1 MRPAHLACRLL
12 PCSPMASAREMA
24 ARDWD
29 RVAED
34 YFAEVVSPLS
44 RGVPRPLLRALDRIA
59 SPRRKTAG
67 DLGCGTGTLLP
78 TLAAR
83 FGRVIGV
90 DFSPA
95 MLARARASCR
105 AGHVRLLRADLADLR
120 RLHGVL
126 DVAVTVN
133 AVLTPDAARCARIL
147 GELRATL
154 KPRGVFLGIFP
165 AMEPVLYQAVLI
177 HDRERRGRPPAAACR
192 RADAILERDRYDF
205 VHGTYTED
213 GATQK
218 FFYGFELVWRLK
230 QAGFR
235 HVRLGRV
242 AYRWSDVGGYE
253 RFPGAP
259 PMWDWFVRAAA
270 PA

>member
-1 MRPAHLACRLL
+1 
-12 PCSPMASAREMA
+12 MA

-29 RVAED
+29 RVAAD
-34 YFAEVVSPLS
+34 YFGEVVSPLRS
-44 RGVPRPLLRALDRIA
+44 GVPRPLLRALERIS
-59 SPRRKTAG
+59 SPWRKVAG
-67 DLGCGTGTLLP
+67 DLGCGTGVLLP

-83 FGRVIGV
+83 FGRVVGV
-90 DFSPA
+90 DFSSS
-95 MLARARASCR
+95 MLLHARARCR
-105 AGHVRLLRADLADLR
+105 GRRVRLLRADLADLR
-120 RLHGVL
+120 RLHGAL

-133 AVLTPDAARCARIL
+133 AVLTPDAARAERIF
-147 GELRATL
+147 GELGATL
-154 KPRGVFLGIFP
+154 KPGGVLLGVFP
-165 AMEPVLYQAVLI
+165 AMEPVLYQALLI
-177 HDRERRGRPPAAACR
+177 HERERRGRAPRAACR
-192 RADAILERDRYDF
+192 RADAILEHDRYDF

-218 FFYGFELVWRLK
+218 FFYGFELVWRLR

-235 HVRLGRV
+235 RVRLGRV
-242 AYRWSDVGGYE
+242 VYPWSDVGGYE

>member
-1 MRPAHLACRLL
+1 
-12 PCSPMASAREMA
+12 MA

-29 RVAED
+29 RVADD
-34 YFAEVVSPLS
+34 YFGEVVSPLRS
-44 RGVPRPLLRALDRIA
+44 GVPRPLLRALDRIP

-83 FGRVIGV
+83 FGRVVGV
-90 DFSPA
+90 DFSAA
-95 MLARARASCR
+95 MLARARAGCR
-105 AGHVRLLRADLADLR
+105 AANVHLVRADLADLR
-120 RLHGVL
+120 RLRATL

-133 AVLTPDAARCARIL
+133 AVLTPDAARCERIL
-147 GELRATL
+147 GELLATL
-154 KPRGVFLGIFP
+154 LPGGVLLGIFP

-177 HDRERRGRPPAAACR
+177 HERERRERAPGSACR
-192 RADAILERDRYDF
+192 RADAILERHKYDF

-218 FFYGFELVWRLK
+218 FFYGFELVLRLR

-235 HVRLGRV
+235 GVRLGRV
-242 AYRWSDVGGYE
+242 AYPWSDVGGYE